1 MWQPPNLVTMQ
12 PVSVSRIIEKSV
24 ESNRFP
30 WVIGVFLYTFSYGFM
45 FGFLDAYFWD
55 DWYVNVELTK
65 VEAHQY
71 WRDQLGFFPTNRF
84 IEISLLDRNPVLFHL
99 LTFAIFFLIPVIV
112 FAIAKCFKL
121 ISQEQRFYLTVI
133 LLVLPINSARVSM
146 AVFRLSYS
154 FLIFLVA
161 WLILVHPRTAKV
173 KYLAT
178 PLFVVSFL
186 SQSLI
191 PFFVL
196 PCLHNLYLGF
206 DRKNQR
212 WKSKT
217 LFHVS
222 YLSLAPLYLLIAWM
236 FDPPVEAQRDYF
248 TPSFSGVARA
258 ILLLVAVCSIFV
270 WSVIKA
276 HADEEHRKTNILFS
290 LSFLVIAFGAAA
302 YIASGRLVDI
312 SEWMLNFVPRASD
325 WDSRHQ
331 LLLGVGIALFV
342 STLLMT
348 IEKSVRRRV
357 FVGFIAVCVVLN
369 FSMLQGYYFDAQKQN
384 EVVSILSKL
393 DDISEWKSVVVA
405 DEADVYNARNRGV
418 RSYEWEQM
426 IVKAGG
432 NKDVAVVTSVQPC
445 ATEQNQ
451 VSAVYLLVESS
462 QGRFTSMLKGGVG
475 LTIRA
480 TSVSICP

>member
-1 MWQPPNLVTMQ
+1 
-12 PVSVSRIIEKSV
+12 
-24 ESNRFP
+24 
-30 WVIGVFLYTFSYGFM
+30 
-45 FGFLDAYFWD
+45 
-55 DWYVNVELTK
+55 
-65 VEAHQY
+65 
-71 WRDQLGFFPTNRF
+71 
-84 IEISLLDRNPVLFHL
+84 
-99 LTFAIFFLIPVIV
+99 
-112 FAIAKCFKL
+112 
-121 ISQEQRFYLTVI
+121 
-133 LLVLPINSARVSM
+133 M

-154 FLIFLVA
+154 FLVFLVA
-161 WLILVHPRTAKV
+161 WLILVHPRTAKF

-178 PLFVVSFL
+178 PLFVFSFL

-206 DRKNQR
+206 NRSNQR
-212 WKSKT
+212 WKIKT
-217 LFHVS
+217 LFHAS
-222 YLSLAPLYLLIAWM
+222 YFSLAPLYLLTAWV

-248 TPSFSGVARA
+248 TPSISGVARA
-258 ILLLVAVCSIFV
+258 ILLLAAVCSVFV
-270 WSVIKA
+270 WSAIKA
-276 HADEEHRKTNILFS
+276 HADEELQKTNILFS

-331 LLLGVGIALFV
+331 LLLGVGIAMFA

-348 IEKSVRRRV
+348 IEKSVRMRV
-357 FVGFIAVCVVLN
+357 FAGFIAACLVLN
-369 FSMLQGYYFDAQKQN
+369 FSMMQGYYFDAQKQN

-405 DEADVYNARNRGV
+405 DEAEVYNARNRGV

-432 NKDVAVVTSVQPC
+432 NKDVEVMTSVQPC
-445 ATEQNQ
+445 TTDQNQ
-451 VSAVYLLVESS
+451 QSAVFLLVESS
-462 QGRFTSMLKGGVG
+462 QGRFASMLKGGVG
-475 LTIRA
+475 ISVRA